1 MKRILS
7 GLLALCLLWSLP
19 VTAAA
24 RSRVPTLACRDDGD
38 SILLTLEDLE
48 DKVYA
53 IQAEL
58 TFRGEYPDA
67 SFQCDIS
74 GAYSPD
80 CHVKISGKNTIV
92 TVYICAGEG
101 VLNDGRT
108 LRLGSL
114 DAGKSCGLPERADLI
129 LLDQNLNALESGGR
143 ADITSIGDRKDAY
156 RVRVLTAK
164 NGEAEARPTSA
175 EEGETVTVT
184 VTPDEGYTLDRLTA
198 KDSRNRELTLTAAG
212 TRRYTFV
219 MPGSDVELE
228 AVFIPGEDETPLPF
242 TDISPSDLCFA
253 VFASPT
259 PPGRAL

>member
-24 RSRVPTLACRDDGD
+24 RSRTPTLACRDDGD

-67 SFQCDIS
+67 SFQCDIR

-143 ADITSIGDRKDAY
+143 A
-156 RVRVLTAK
+156 
-164 NGEAEARPTSA
+164 
-175 EEGETVTVT
+175 
-184 VTPDEGYTLDRLTA
+184 
-198 KDSRNRELTLTAAG
+198 
-212 TRRYTFV
+212 
-219 MPGSDVELE
+219 
-228 AVFIPGEDETPLPF
+228 
-242 TDISPSDLCFA
+242 
-253 VFASPT
+253 
-259 PPGRAL
+259 